1 MSRST
6 RISEKIIAAGVRLA
20 TLHDEVNRTAA
31 TRDRDA
37 VSRREWEQA
46 CEAFHSFESPLDPY
60 IRQAREDNLYAD
72 KNLIE
77 FVVCFLEVD
86 PRFFRSGYLKQ
97 MLITRLKRSELDAA
111 TKQRLRAVLLDA
123 VARRGSREFKHYCRL
138 ASVIADQEVVTSL
151 EDTIGRG
158 DGPEQSRAK
167 LMLSSI
173 QQKEKRRANG
183 A

>member
-6 RISEKIIAAGVRLA
+6 RISEGIAAAAVRLEA
-20 TLHDEVNRTAA
+20 LHAEVGRTAK

-37 VSRREWEQA
+37 VSHREWRQA
-46 CEAFHSFESPLDPY
+46 CDAYHSFESPLDPY
-60 IRQAREDNLYAD
+60 IRQACEDSLYTD

-97 MLITRLKRSELDAA
+97 MFITRLKRSELDEA
-111 TKQRLRAVLLDA
+111 TKRRLRIVLLDA

-138 ASVIADQEVVTSL
+138 ASVIADHGVVVAL
-151 EDTIGRG
+151 ESATRAGE
-158 DGPEQSRAK
+158 GPAESRAK
-167 LMLSSI
+167 LMLSAI
-173 QQKEKRRANG
+173 KQKERRRAIG